1 MNQLLTGHSCLNSHK
16 ANLDGMSA
24 AINEII
30 IIFIYSRRFRKAVY
44 IFERLGRLLGQTI
57 CGDLLR
63 AKITLLLQHL
73 LLSQQAW

>member
-16 ANLDGMSA
+16 AKLDGMSA
-24 AINEII
+24 AKNAII
-30 IIFIYSRRFRKAVY
+30 IIFIYSRRFRKAVN
-44 IFERLGRLLGQTI
+44 IFERWGRLLGQTI

-63 AKITLLLQHL
+63 AKITLLLRHL